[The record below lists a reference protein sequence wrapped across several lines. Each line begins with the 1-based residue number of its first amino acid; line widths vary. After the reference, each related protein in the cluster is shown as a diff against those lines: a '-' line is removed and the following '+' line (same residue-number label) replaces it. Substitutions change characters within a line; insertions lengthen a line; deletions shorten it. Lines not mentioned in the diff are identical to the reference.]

1 MINYNNSNFMFIETA
16 KELLVAHNVYSKA
29 LVKFNG
35 LDKNKKEKI
44 SSDLRWLENK
54 SSVEIE
60 EVSRLEFS
68 ANHS

>member
-1 MINYNNSNFMFIETA
+1 MFIETA